1 MWHEEQEESLS
12 SQLERRTQTLAR
24 IPAKLSYLTS
34 QIVILDIDR
43 GDIITKCSKHS
54 QGYQH
59 TDPDSFAPE
68 ENSNDFHESLDQVNL
83 KNVTDGIQLVILG
96 VLAYLRLAAEAALR
110 STGSEESVRLTLWES
125 YIQIN
130 LDLNLEI
137 SS

>member
-1 MWHEEQEESLS
+1 M
-12 SQLERRTQTLAR
+12 
-24 IPAKLSYLTS
+24 
-34 QIVILDIDR
+34 
-43 GDIITKCSKHS
+43 ITKCSKHS

-68 ENSNDFHESLDQVNL
+68 ENSNDFHDSLDEDNL